1 MKAFLTTRGPKAI
14 GPYSTAMI
22 HGGLAYL
29 SGMLPIDPV
38 TGTLVADD
46 VQAAAR
52 QALQNIAAVLEEM
65 GSGMDRCIKVT
76 VYMRDMDDFAAVN
89 TIYQQYFGPDYPAR
103 SAVQVARL
111 PMDAPLEIEVIAALD
126 AE

>member
-1 MKAFLTTRGPKAI
+1 MKAFLTNRGPKAI

-22 HGGLAYL
+22 HGGLVYL
-29 SGMLPIDPV
+29 SGMLPIDPA
-38 TGTLVADD
+38 TGTLAADD

-52 QALQNIAAVLEEM
+52 QALQNIATVLEEM
-65 GSGMDRCIKVT
+65 GSGMERCVKVT

>member
-1 MKAFLTTRGPKAI
+1 
-14 GPYSTAMI
+14 
-22 HGGLAYL
+22 
-29 SGMLPIDPV
+29 MLPIDPV

-52 QALQNIAAVLEEM
+52 QALQNIAVVLEEM
-65 GSGMDRCIKVT
+65 GSGMERCVKVT